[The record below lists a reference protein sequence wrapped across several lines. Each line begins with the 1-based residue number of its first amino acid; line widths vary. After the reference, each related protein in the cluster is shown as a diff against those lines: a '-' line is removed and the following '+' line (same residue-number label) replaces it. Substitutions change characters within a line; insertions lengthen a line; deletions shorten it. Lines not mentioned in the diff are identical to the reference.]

1 MTTTLKNLGSFN
13 TNQISLDN
21 ALMTIK
27 IPFTVESEQ
36 AKKIIKESYDTFK
49 RSYPEAANLRHEIY
63 ISIYFGNSMQPR
75 YNFEVII
82 YDNKQGITKNFDLWQ
97 ADYSL
102 SNEAKEEIKRIIW
115 IQLSDLM
122 FGK

>member
-1 MTTTLKNLGSFN
+1 MATVTNSLGSFN
-13 TNQISLDN
+13 TNQITLDN

-27 IPFTVESEQ
+27 IPFTAKSEK

-49 RSYPEAANLRHEIY
+49 KEYPEATNLRHEIY
-63 ISIYFGNSMQPR
+63 IFFHLRKSMKPR

-82 YDNKQGITKNFDLWQ
+82 YDNKQGISKTFGLWQ
-97 ADYSL
+97 ADYGL
-102 SNEAKEEIKRIIW
+102 SNETKEEIKKIVW
-115 IQLSDLM
+115 QQLSELM